1 MEKVYS
7 SPNVTMVYLMK
18 NVLETHGIETVVLG
32 EYLRTGAGE
41 LPLNE
46 AWVELWVVEDWRL
59 KDARRIIDEAQEN
72 SGSEQETWRCPKCGE
87 ELEGQ
92 FDRCWKCGTERT

>member
-18 NVLETHGIETVVLG
+18 NVLETHGIETVILG
-32 EYLRTGAGE
+32 EYLRTGVGE
-41 LPLNE
+41 LPTNE
-46 AWVELWVVEDWRL
+46 AWVELWVVDDWRL
-59 KDARRIIDEAQEN
+59 KEARQIIEEAQEDV
-72 SGSEQETWRCPKCGE
+72 GAEQETWRCPKCGE
-87 ELEGQ
+87 ELEGH